1 MRVSRNVGTPIAGW
15 FIMETPF
22 KMDDLGVPLF
32 QETSICKKTQTCYTR
47 YNPRYGNFDVGKN
60 T

>member
-1 MRVSRNVGTPIAGW
+1 MENPI
-15 FIMETPF
+15 